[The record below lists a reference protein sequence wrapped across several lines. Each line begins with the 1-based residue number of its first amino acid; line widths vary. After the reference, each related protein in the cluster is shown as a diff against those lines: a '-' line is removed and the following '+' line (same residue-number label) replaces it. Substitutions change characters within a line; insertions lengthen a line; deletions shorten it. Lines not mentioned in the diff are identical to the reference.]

1 MNLIPR
7 RLIAKIIR
15 GLGYH
20 IESIKGSDDS
30 ELYSEY
36 PLKSLKNKS
45 FLNIGAGTFNH
56 KFWTNV
62 DYGSEQYAK
71 VQKNFIELNLM
82 EKPKFPFENE
92 SIELIYSSH
101 TIEHVNDA
109 AVKNLIGET
118 FRILKNGGIL
128 RITCPDANLLL
139 NSVKNN
145 VDKYWIW
152 RHEWFEKKFEIKP
165 NQIEIEDF
173 LVREIS
179 TARCRFFENEIE
191 PLQPKIIREKINQL
205 DDETFLQWM
214 VEKNAFDGENPQ
226 FHINYWTFEK
236 LKKLC
241 NDAGFTTVYHSGFG
255 QSLSPP
261 LTNTKIFDNT
271 HPKMS
276 LYLEARKE

>member
-1 MNLIPR
+1 MNIIPR
-7 RLIAKIIR
+7 RLIAKIFR
-15 GLGYH
+15 SLGYN

-30 ELYSEY
+30 KLYSEF
-36 PLKSLKNKS
+36 PLNSLNNNS
-45 FLNIGAGTFNH
+45 FLNIGAGKFNH
-56 KFWTNV
+56 KYWTNV

-71 VQKNFIELNLM
+71 VQKKFVELNLM
-82 EKPKFPFENE
+82 EIPKFPFDNE

-109 AVKNLIGET
+109 AVKNLIAEA
-118 FRILKNGGIL
+118 FRILKDGGIL

-145 VDKYWIW
+145 VEKYWSW
-152 RHEWFEKKFEIKP
+152 RHEWFEKNFEIKP
-165 NQIEIEDF
+165 NQIEIEDY

-179 TARCRFFENEIE
+179 TARCRFFENNME
-191 PLQPKIIREKINQL
+191 PLNPKIMRKKMNQL
-205 DDETFLQWM
+205 DNEKFLQWM
-214 VEKNAFDGENPQ
+214 VGKNTFDSNNPH

-236 LKKLC
+236 LKNFC
-241 NDAGFTTVYHSGFG
+241 NEAGFTTVYNSGFG
-255 QSLSPP
+255 QSLAPP

-276 LYLEARKE
+276 LYIEARK

>member
-7 RLIAKIIR
+7 RLIAKIFR
-15 GLGYH
+15 SLGYH
-20 IESIKGSDDS
+20 IESIKGNDDA
-30 ELYSEY
+30 ELYSDF
-36 PLKSLKNKS
+36 PLSSLKNKS

-62 DYGSEQYAK
+62 DYGSKQYAK
-71 VQKNFIELNLM
+71 VQNKFVELNLM
-82 EKPKFPFENE
+82 EIPKFPFEND
-92 SIELIYSSH
+92 SVELIYSSH
-101 TIEHVNDA
+101 TIEHVNDK
-109 AVKNLIGET
+109 AVKNLIEEA
-118 FRILKNGGIL
+118 FRILKVGGIF

-145 VDKYWIW
+145 VFKYWAW
-152 RHEWFEKKFEIKP
+152 RNEWFEKKFEIKS

-179 TARCRFFENEIE
+179 TARCRFFENEVE
-191 PLQPKIIREKINQL
+191 PLYPKMIREKINQL

-214 VEKNAFDGENPQ
+214 VEKNTFDNNNPQ

-236 LKKLC
+236 LEKLFK
-241 NDAGFTTVYHSGFG
+241 DAGFNTIYHSGFG

-276 LYLEARKE
+276 LYVEARKE

>member
-1 MNLIPR
+1 MNFIPR
-7 RLIAKIIR
+7 RLVAKIFR
-15 GLGYH
+15 TLGYN

-30 ELYSEY
+30 NLYSEF
-36 PLKSLKNKS
+36 SLNSIKNKL

-56 KFWTNV
+56 KYWTNV
-62 DYGSEQYAK
+62 DYGSKQYAK
-71 VQKNFIELNLM
+71 VQNQFVELNLM

-109 AVKNLIGET
+109 AVNNLIEES
-118 FRILKNGGIL
+118 FRILKIGGIL

-145 VDKYWIW
+145 VDKYWEW
-152 RHEWFEKKFEIKP
+152 RHEWFKKNFGIKP
-165 NQIEIEDF
+165 KQIEIEDF

-179 TARCRFFENEIE
+179 TARCRFFENDIE
-191 PLQPKIIREKINQL
+191 PLNPKVIREKLNQL
-205 DDETFLQWM
+205 DNEKFLQWM
-214 VEKNAFDGENPQ
+214 VGKNTFDSNNPQ

-236 LKKLC
+236 LKNMCEK
-241 NDAGFTTVYHSGFG
+241 AGFSTIYHSGFG

>member
-7 RLIAKIIR
+7 RLIAGIFR
-15 GLGYH
+15 SLGYH

-30 ELYSEY
+30 DLYSDF
-36 PLKSLKNKS
+36 PLNSLNNKS

-56 KFWTNV
+56 KYWTNV

-71 VQKNFIELNLM
+71 VQNKFVELNLM
-82 EKPKFPFENE
+82 DIPKFPFENE

-101 TIEHVNDA
+101 TIEHVNDS
-109 AVKNLIGET
+109 AVKNLIEES
-118 FRILKNGGIL
+118 FRILKIGGVL

-145 VDKYWIW
+145 VSKYWAW
-152 RHEWFEKKFEIKP
+152 RHEWFKKNFEIKP
-165 NQIEIEDF
+165 KEIKIEDF

-191 PLQPKIIREKINQL
+191 PLDPKIIRKKINQL
-205 DDETFLQWM
+205 DSENFLQWM
-214 VEKNAFDGENPQ
+214 VEKNTFDSNNPQ
-226 FHINYWTFEK
+226 YHINYWTFEK

-241 NDAGFTTVYHSGFG
+241 NEAGFTTIYHSGFG

>member
-1 MNLIPR
+1 MNFIPR
-7 RLIAKIIR
+7 RLVAKIFR
-15 GLGYH
+15 TLGYN

-30 ELYSEY
+30 NLYSEF
-36 PLKSLKNKS
+36 SLNSIKNKL

-56 KFWTNV
+56 KYWTNV
-62 DYGSEQYAK
+62 DYGSKQYAK
-71 VQKNFIELNLM
+71 VQNQFVELNLM

-109 AVKNLIGET
+109 AVNNLIEES
-118 FRILKNGGIL
+118 FRILKIGGIL

-145 VDKYWIW
+145 VDKYWEW
-152 RHEWFEKKFEIKP
+152 RHEWFKKNFEIKP
-165 NQIEIEDF
+165 KQIEIEDF

-179 TARCRFFENEIE
+179 TARCRFFENDIE
-191 PLQPKIIREKINQL
+191 PLNPKVIREKLNQL
-205 DDETFLQWM
+205 DNEKFLQWM
-214 VEKNAFDGENPQ
+214 VEKNTFDSNNPQ

-236 LKKLC
+236 LKNMCEK
-241 NDAGFTTVYHSGFG
+241 AGFSTIYHSGFG

>member
-1 MNLIPR
+1 MSLIPR
-7 RLIAKIIR
+7 RLIAKIFR

-36 PLKSLKNKS
+36 PLKSLNNKS
-45 FLNIGAGTFNH
+45 FLNVGAGTFNH

-71 VQKNFIELNLM
+71 VQKKFVELNLM

-109 AVKNLIGET
+109 AVENLIGEA
-118 FRILKNGGIL
+118 FRILKVGGIL

-145 VDKYWIW
+145 VNKYWNW
-152 RHEWFEKKFEIKP
+152 RNEWFEKNFEIKP

-191 PLQPKIIREKINQL
+191 PLYPKIIREKINQL
-205 DDETFLQWM
+205 DDEAFLQWM
-214 VEKNAFDGENPQ
+214 VEKNTFDSENPQ

-241 NDAGFTTVYHSGFG
+241 NEVGFTTVYHSGFG

-276 LYLEARKE
+276 LYLEAIKE